1 MRSNTKKRS
10 RGCKKPEVDI
20 AHLEILS
27 DAELELLEEVNA
39 LNRCGYRATEIV
51 EMLGERW
58 PQAESALR
66 KAAEGNELW

>member
-1 MRSNTKKRS
+1 MRNQKRKDA
-10 RGCKKPEVDI
+10 KKPDVETATVEV
-20 AHLEILS
+20 LS

-39 LNRCGYRATEIV
+39 LNHCGYRATEIV